1 MDSEDKRILSLLQT
15 EFPVAA
21 RPFDALAERLG
32 MAPAALL
39 ARVRRL
45 AEAGVIRR
53 IGPIFDSRRL
63 GYASTLAAARVPADR
78 LAEVAER
85 VSRLP
90 GVTHNYERRGDY
102 NLWFTLTARS
112 EKEIAETLDVLAG
125 ETGAVFHSLPALA
138 LYKIRAVFGAED
150 TTATLRSRLERRAR
164 ASPRAPHLSHTFSRE
179 PKASAAGLPPRE
191 EQERPP
197 RTESQPAELDDR
209 QKQLVR
215 ALQDGVAIEAEPFAS
230 VAKRIGRPVEEI
242 LSQIRAWMEGGV
254 IRRFGA
260 VLAHRRV
267 GYRANGMAV
276 FRLPADRVDEAGRA
290 LAERPEITHCYR
302 RPPLPDFPYTLYA
315 MLHGP
320 SEESVRSLADRLAQ
334 EIGAADYALLF
345 SATEFKKSPMR
356 YFESEGLP

>member
-15 EFPVAA
+15 EFPVVA

-32 MAPAALL
+32 TEPAALV

-45 AEAGVIRR
+45 AEGGVIRR
-53 IGPIFDSRRL
+53 IGPVFDSRRL
-63 GYASTLAAARVPADR
+63 GYTSTLAAARVPAER

-112 EKEIAETLDVLAG
+112 EKEIARTLDALRR
-125 ETGAVFHSLPALA
+125 ETGLEFYNLPALA
-138 LYKIRAVFGAED
+138 VYKIRAVFGADD
-150 TTATLRSRLERRAR
+150 TPSGGPLRGGS
-164 ASPRAPHLSHTFSRE
+164 
-179 PKASAAGLPPRE
+179 GDPPRDE
-191 EQERPP
+191 LQL
-197 RTESQPAELDDR
+197 AELDDK

-215 ALQDGVAIEAEPFAS
+215 ALQDGIAIEAEPFVS
-230 VAKRIGRPVEEI
+230 VAERIGRPVEEV
-242 LSQIRAWMEGGV
+242 LAQVRTWMEGGV

-260 VLAHRRV
+260 VVAHRRV

-276 FRLPADRVDEAGRA
+276 FGVPSDRGDEAGRM

-302 RPPLPDFPYTLYA
+302 RPPLPNFPYTLYA
-315 MLHGP
+315 MIHGQ
-320 SEESVRSLADRLAQ
+320 SEEAVRSLADRLAK
-334 EIGAADYALLF
+334 ELNAADHTLLF
-345 SATEFKKSPMR
+345 STTEFKKSHMR
-356 YFESEGLP
+356 YFESEDSS